1 MATYSARNVIFTDQ
15 DNVKVGINTAP
26 DNQLHIHGITGGF
39 TDGIKVSRSAQINQA
54 LYINNRGSVNTFRA
68 REDGGYGYFSFG
80 GYDGTTE
87 TDNWMY
93 INNLGNIGI
102 GTISPPN
109 GFYVEETLAFGG
121 TNADMGIMIGST
133 SKANGVG
140 ARHLMGFGY
149 NASSA
154 DLPNFAIGVELDDTT
169 DDTTGD
175 FLFRARN
182 GTVGTTGSTEVVRIT
197 HEGDVGIGT
206 STINV
211 IGVGGTTT
219 VLEVHKPGGAGVLE
233 LTSDQTADNTVIGIL
248 EWGTTASSGQK
259 GAGAI
264 TMDLE
269 GSGATNASANMRF
282 FTNNAGAFTERMVI
296 TSTGNIGVATV
307 TPLEKFHCTGNAIVT
322 GNVGIGTT
330 NTLNAELEIA
340 GNLFLNLNN
349 PNIHLAQSLN
359 TSNVNGQSG
368 VNVDGGG
375 GPIISTSGTGL
386 VLITN
391 RDTDNVS
398 IIMIAGTNQVS
409 TLIHETTPQITINDV
424 GVPGLVWS
432 FGYRG
437 GAYRLYNAT
446 GGGNINYSAQFIGAN
461 A

>member
-1 MATYSARNVIFTDQ
+1 MPSSGSWNNTTYSIPLAGELNWSVLSNFIIDLRNNAQTTNSQKIGARVATSTPVTVSAITDAVIGINIGSASAVNLPAGVTGQVFTIVDTSGAAATNNITIDANAAETINGSATYVINRNNAGVTLAWTGTEWRIISEVVSQGSTTGTGNLVFSASPTFT
-15 DNVKVGINTAP
+15 GILSSNTH
-26 DNQLHIHGITGGF
+26 NIL
-39 TDGIKVSRSAQINQA
+39 
-54 LYINNRGSVNTFRA
+54 
-68 REDGGYGYFSFG
+68 
-80 GYDGTTE
+80 GTTA
-87 TDNWMY
+87 T
-93 INNLGNIGI
+93 NLL
-102 GTISPPN
+102 S
-109 GFYVEETLAFGG
+109 VSDG
-121 TNADMGIMIGST
+121 TNALHVLPGDAGGGYT
-133 SKANGVG
+133 PGVIIETTNNVPL
-140 ARHLMGFGY
+140 HFGT
-149 NASSA
+149 NSSA
-154 DLPNFAIGVELDDTT
+154 SQAQLTTSGNF
-169 DDTTGD
+169 
-175 FLFRARN
+175 
-182 GTVGTTGSTEVVRIT
+182 
-197 HEGDVGIGT
+197 
-206 STINV
+206 
-211 IGVGGTTT
+211 
-219 VLEVHKPGGAGVLE
+219 
-233 LTSDQTADNTVIGIL
+233 
-248 EWGTTASSGQK
+248 
-259 GAGAI
+259 
-264 TMDLE
+264 
-269 GSGATNASANMRF
+269 
-282 FTNNAGAFTERMVI
+282 
-296 TSTGNIGVATV
+296 GVATV